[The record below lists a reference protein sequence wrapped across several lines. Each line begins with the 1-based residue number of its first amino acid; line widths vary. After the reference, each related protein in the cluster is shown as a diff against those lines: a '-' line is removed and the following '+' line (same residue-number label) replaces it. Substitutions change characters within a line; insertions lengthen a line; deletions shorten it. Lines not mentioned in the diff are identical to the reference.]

1 MWILKF
7 LPNWI
12 FYSIFLVGLIGFAAT
27 FLLKYL
33 PIPALFVYRK
43 SIQIVSVAAIVF
55 GTFMSGAIY
64 DNEAWESRVREL
76 EAKMKIAEQQSMEV
90 NDKINDKVEKEKIKI
105 VEKQVLVK
113 EYIDREVTKYD
124 NTCVI
129 PDEFVEVLNKAA
141 TK

>member
-27 FLLKYL
+27 YLLKYIPL
-33 PIPALFVYRK
+33 PALFVYRR

-64 DNEAWESRVREL
+64 DNEEWEARVREL
-76 EAKMKIAEQQSMEV
+76 EAKMKVAEQQSVEA
-90 NDKINDKVEKEKIKI
+90 NDKITDKIDKEKIKI
-105 VEKQVLVK
+105 VEKQVVVK

-124 NTCVI
+124 TLCVV
-129 PDEFVEVLNKAA
+129 PKEFVEVVNKAA